1 LLRDVL
7 VDYIKA
13 RRVLSAVLDE
23 RIIVK

>member
-1 LLRDVL
+1 LLREVL

-13 RRVLSAVLDE
+13 RRVLSPVLDE